1 MARVG
6 GNQPPAN
13 RSLPVLCSS
22 TFFDLLPRDP
32 RPIDADLR
40 HMYHTLDTHRHGAW
54 WQQLVTQ
61 FGVERPAPPDMRVVV
76 AENGG
81 NIVAQAPFAEHL
93 LYETR
98 FWDAQATAAATEAAA
113 VPKVA
118 GFWLFPPEAFAEGT
132 DRFHTMANPDTIVD
146 VSAHRPM
153 LCVQD
158 LRRC

>member
-13 RSLPVLCSS
+13 RSLPILCSS
-22 TFFDLLPRDP
+22 TSFDLLPRDP

-81 NIVAQAPFAEHL
+81 NIVDRARFAEHL
-93 LYETR
+93 LPETR
-98 FWDAQATAAATEAAA
+98 FWEARATTTAATVT

-118 GFWLFPPEAFAEGT
+118 GFWLFSPQAFVEGT
-132 DRFHTMANPDTIVD
+132 DRFNTATNPDTVVD

-158 LRRC
+158 LRRS

>member
-22 TFFDLLPRDP
+22 TFFDLP

-54 WQQLVTQ
+54 WRQLVTQ
-61 FGVERPAPPDMRVVV
+61 FGVERPAPPDLRVLV
-76 AENGG
+76 AENGV
-81 NIVAQAPFAEHL
+81 NVVDRARFAEHL
-93 LYETR
+93 LPETR
-98 FWDAQATAAATEAAA
+98 FWGAQVTAAA
-113 VPKVA
+113 PKVA
-118 GFWLFPPEAFAEGT
+118 GFWLFAPQAFAEGT
-132 DRFHTMANPDTIVD
+132 DRFNRAAHPDTVVD
-146 VSAHRPM
+146 VSAHPPM

-158 LRRC
+158 LRRS